1 MPSKKHL
8 KKKIEKKSEHSIQR
22 CKERYS
28 IDLSDIE
35 FRRINNSI
43 RWLSKPWKKRYYN
56 VELIKLV
63 SNTRSIYKV
72 FYNEVELIVVYSKQ
86 HGVIES
92 ILPSSCKEERYY
104 NKYKEKE
111 CIKHELEN

>member
-1 MPSKKHL
+1 MSSKKHL
-8 KKKIEKKSEHSIQR
+8 KKKIEKKTNHSILR
-22 CKERYS
+22 CKERYN
-28 IDLSDIE
+28 IDLTEEE
-35 FRRINNSI
+35 FRRITNSI

-72 FYNEVELIVVYSKQ
+72 FYKETELIAVYSKQ

-92 ILPSSCKEERYY
+92 ILPSSCKEKKQY
-104 NKYKEKE
+104 NKWKEKE